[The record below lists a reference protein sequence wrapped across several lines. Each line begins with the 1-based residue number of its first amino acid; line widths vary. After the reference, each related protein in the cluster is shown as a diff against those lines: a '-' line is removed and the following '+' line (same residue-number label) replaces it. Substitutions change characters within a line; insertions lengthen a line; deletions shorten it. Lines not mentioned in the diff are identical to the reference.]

1 VGLLNN
7 GPVKLSLFP
16 KTVIFDYGDVISL
29 PQSAA
34 DRAVIERLAGI
45 DPERFWASYW
55 AHRLEL
61 DRGVG
66 GTRAYWATIAAETGA
81 DWDEARVHELWIA
94 DLRSWMSVNPAV
106 VAVLAALHSGGTR
119 LALLSNA
126 GPDFG
131 SYFRHGLLG
140 EYFDAV
146 YVSGELK
153 LLKPDPEIYQ
163 HVLADLGISA
173 ADAVFIDNRADNV
186 RGAQELGIT
195 GHVFTDPGT
204 LRAFLESLLN

>member
-1 VGLLNN
+1 VS
-7 GPVKLSLFP
+7 LSLTQ

-29 PQSAA
+29 PQSPA
-34 DRAVIERLAGI
+34 DRAVIERLAGV
-45 DPERFWASYW
+45 DPEKFWSSYW

-61 DRGVG
+61 DLGIDG
-66 GTRAYWATIAAETGA
+66 SRAYWAAIAAETGA
-81 DWDEARVHELWIA
+81 DWDEARLCELWIA

-106 VAVLAALHSGGTR
+106 IAVIAALRAGGTR

-126 GPDFG
+126 GPDYG
-131 SYFRHGLLG
+131 SYFRHGVLG
-140 EYFDAV
+140 EYFEAV

-153 LLKPDPEIYQ
+153 LLKPEPEIYQ

-173 ADAVFIDNRADNV
+173 AEAIFIDNRADNV
-186 RGAQELGIT
+186 RAAQELGIT

-204 LRAFLESLLN
+204 LRAFLESLLH